1 MLQHRTRLALASGAV
16 SLSLVTAVAPV
27 ATASTA
33 WRTTPT
39 VHPATKATMTRVT
52 DLRWAR
58 HAHFDRVVIDIRGRR
73 PAYSIRYTRR
83 LLFDPSGKPVPL
95 HGRKKVSLAITP
107 ASGHDRAGNTVYD
120 GPRLRQVHL
129 PSLRGIALTGDFEGV
144 VSFGFT
150 TSGKVPYR
158 IFALTDPTRLVVD
171 FHH

>member
-73 PAYSIRYTRR
+73 PAYSIR
-83 LLFDPSGKPVPL
+83 
-95 HGRKKVSLAITP
+95 
-107 ASGHDRAGNTVYD
+107 
-120 GPRLRQVHL
+120 
-129 PSLRGIALTGDFEGV
+129 
-144 VSFGFT
+144 
-150 TSGKVPYR
+150 
-158 IFALTDPTRLVVD
+158 
-171 FHH
+171 